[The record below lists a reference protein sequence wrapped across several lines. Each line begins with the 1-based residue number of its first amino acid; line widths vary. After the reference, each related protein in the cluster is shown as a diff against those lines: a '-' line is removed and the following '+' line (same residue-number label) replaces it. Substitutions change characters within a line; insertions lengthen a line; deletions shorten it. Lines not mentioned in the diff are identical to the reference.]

1 MIKKYFN
8 VLNDYFIRYL
18 FAKEGHEDILKD
30 LINSVRIDSNQEPFE
45 YIEILNSFNLKENIL
60 DKESIVDVKAKTKSG
75 ETIIIEI
82 QRIGN
87 QSFIYRSLYY
97 WAKSYYT
104 NLKSKDIYSDLTP
117 VISINILDF
126 NLIKDSDKPHSCYF
140 IKELETNHILTNHLE
155 IHFLELKKFN
165 NNNNN
170 LYEGLSDW
178 FKFLN
183 SKDKLEDTMEVLV
196 KKNPIMKEVY
206 DEYNKFVKS
215 NDLYNGYSNYERDY
229 FNVLMLNEER
239 IKGIEEG
246 REEGIKEGMQKGIE
260 KGIKETQISMAK
272 NMKIKNMDINLISEL
287 TGLSIK
293 EIEKL

>member
-1 MIKKYFN
+1 MESELDIEQIKYFN
-8 VLNDYFIRYL
+8 PLNDYFMRYM
-18 FAKEGHEDILKD
+18 FAKEGHEHILKN

-45 YIEILNSFNLKENIL
+45 YVEILNTFNLKENVF
-60 DKESIVDVKAKTKSG
+60 DKESIADVKAKTKSG

-97 WAKSYYT
+97 WAKNYFT

-126 NLIKDSDKPHSCYF
+126 NLIKGIDKPHSCYF

-155 IHFLELKKFN
+155 LHFLELRKFSN
-165 NNNNN
+165 SYN

-183 SKDKLEDTMEVLV
+183 SKDKLEDIMEILV

-215 NDLYNGYSNYERDY
+215 SDLYNGYSNYERDY

-246 REEGIKEGMQKGIE
+246 EINKARNI
-260 KGIKETQISMAK
+260 ALNLK
-272 NMKIKNMDINLISEL
+272 NMNMTDEEISKA
-287 TGLSIK
+287 TGLSIEDVK
-293 EIEKL
+293 KL

>member
-45 YIEILNSFNLKENIL
+45 YIEVLNASPKAGSRLNLKENIL
-60 DKESIVDVKAKTKSG
+60 DKESIAPKVGRCLYVKARTKSG

-178 FKFLN
+178 FRFLN
-183 SKDKLEDTMEVLV
+183 SKDKLEDT
-196 KKNPIMKEVY
+196 
-206 DEYNKFVKS
+206 
-215 NDLYNGYSNYERDY
+215 
-229 FNVLMLNEER
+229 
-239 IKGIEEG
+239 
-246 REEGIKEGMQKGIE
+246 
-260 KGIKETQISMAK
+260 
-272 NMKIKNMDINLISEL
+272 
-287 TGLSIK
+287 
-293 EIEKL
+293 

>member
-45 YIEILNSFNLKENIL
+45 YIEVLNSFNLKENIL

>member
-1 MIKKYFN
+1 MELRSNNKKFN
-8 VLNDYFIRYL
+8 VLNDYFMRYM
-18 FAKEGHEDILKD
+18 FAKEGHEHILKN

-45 YIEILNSFNLKENIL
+45 YIEVLNTFNLKENVF
-60 DKESIVDVKAKTKSG
+60 DKESIADVKAKTKSG

-97 WAKSYYT
+97 WAKNYFT
-104 NLKSKDIYSDLTP
+104 NLKSKDIYSDL
-117 VISINILDF
+117 
-126 NLIKDSDKPHSCYF
+126 IKGIDKPHSCYF

-165 NNNNN
+165 SNNK
-170 LYEGLSDW
+170 LCKDLSDW
-178 FKFLN
+178 FEFLN
-183 SKDKLEDTMEVLV
+183 SKDKLEDTMEILV

-206 DEYNKFVKS
+206 EEYNKFVNS

-246 REEGIKEGMQKGIE
+246 IQKGIE
-260 KGIKETQISMAK
+260 QGIEQEKYSLAR
-272 NMKIKNMDINLISEL
+272 NMKNKNMDLNLISEL
-287 TGLSIK
+287 TGLSIEK
-293 EIEKL
+293 IEKL

>member
-1 MIKKYFN
+1 MSEKYFN
-8 VLNDYFIRYL
+8 VLNDYFMRYM
-18 FAKEGHEDILKD
+18 FAKEGHEHILKN

-45 YIEILNSFNLKENIL
+45 HIEVLNTFNLKENVF
-60 DKESIVDVKAKTKSG
+60 DKESIADVKAKTKSG

-82 QRIGN
+82 
-87 QSFIYRSLYY
+87 Y
-97 WAKSYYT
+97 WAKNYFT

-126 NLIKDSDKPHSCYF
+126 NLIKGIDKPHSCYF

-155 IHFLELKKFN
+155 LHFLELRKFSN
-165 NNNNN
+165 SYN

-178 FKFLN
+178 FEFLN
-183 SKDKLEDTMEVLV
+183 SKDKLEDTMEILV

-206 DEYNKFVKS
+206 EEYNKFVKS

-246 REEGIKEGMQKGIE
+246 MQKGIKEGQTSI
-260 KGIKETQISMAK
+260 AK
-272 NMKIKNMDINLISEL
+272 QMKDDKVDINIISKY
-287 TGLSIK
+287 TGLTIEEIK
-293 EIEKL
+293 KL

>member
-1 MIKKYFN
+1 
-8 VLNDYFIRYL
+8 
-18 FAKEGHEDILKD
+18 
-30 LINSVRIDSNQEPFE
+30 
-45 YIEILNSFNLKENIL
+45 
-60 DKESIVDVKAKTKSG
+60 
-75 ETIIIEI
+75 IEI

-215 NDLYNGYSNYERDY
+215 NDLYNGYNNYERDY

-246 REEGIKEGMQKGIE
+246 IQKGIERGKEEGIKEGIEKGREEGIKE
-260 KGIKETQISMAK
+260 TQILMAK
-272 NMKIKNMDINLISEL
+272 NMKKENMDINLISRL
-287 TGLSIK
+287 TGLSLD

>member
-1 MIKKYFN
+1 MYMGKKLNTAKIKHFN
-8 VLNDYFIRYL
+8 PLNDYFMRYM
-18 FAKEGHEDILKD
+18 FAKKGHENILKD
-30 LINSVRIDSNQEPFE
+30 LINSVRIDSNQETFE
-45 YIEILNSFNLKENIL
+45 DIEVLNTFNLKENVL
-60 DKESIVDVKAKTKSG
+60 DKESIADVKAKTKSG

-97 WAKSYYT
+97 WAKTYFT

-126 NLIKDSDKPHSCYF
+126 NLIKGIEKPHSCYF
-140 IKELETNHILTNHLE
+140 IKESETNHILTNHLE
-155 IHFLELKKFN
+155 IHFLELRKFN
-165 NNNNN
+165 NNNN
-170 LYEGLSDW
+170 LYDGLSDW

-183 SKDKLEDTMEVLV
+183 SKDKLEDTMEILV

-206 DEYNKFVKS
+206 EEYNKFVNS

-239 IKGIEEG
+239 IKGIKQGE
-246 REEGIKEGMQKGIE
+246 INKAKDI
-260 KGIKETQISMAK
+260 ALNLK
-272 NMKIKNMDINLISEL
+272 NMNMSNEDISRI
-287 TGLSIK
+287 TGLSID
-293 EIEKL
+293 EIKKL